1 MRIISGKYKGKKLY
15 LPKDNLT
22 RPLKDLTKESLFN
35 IISHSS
41 LFNFKLDNTIIL
53 DLFSGIGTFGL
64 ECLSRN
70 AKKVYFIENHINAI
84 SILKKNIGLLEME
97 KRSSILKNN
106 LYDTKI
112 LKNIKKKFDIIFIYP
127 PYKDKKISIL
137 INLILKNNLLKTDGI
152 IIIHRHKKDIERF
165 PDNFKILREEIYGLS
180 KIIFGK

>member
-1 MRIISGKYKGKKLY
+1 
-15 LPKDNLT
+15 
-22 RPLKDLTKESLFN
+22 
-35 IISHSS
+35 
-41 LFNFKLDNTIIL
+41 
-53 DLFSGIGTFGL
+53 
-64 ECLSRN
+64 
-70 AKKVYFIENHINAI
+70 
-84 SILKKNIGLLEME
+84 ME

-112 LKNIKKKFDIIFIYP
+112 LKNIKKKFDIIFIDP